1 MWQWL
6 RWLIAVVAI
15 VVSVLRLARWL
26 LVPAPVLPF
35 DPVFYDNQRVRLEG
49 AVTALRSTVSHR
61 GNPYYFFVLDTRR
74 GTVVVFKFGSPR
86 CVEGQHAA
94 VEGVFHH
101 VYERGGKTFTD
112 ELDAEFVE
120 CQ

>member
-6 RWLIAVVAI
+6 KWLLGVVAI
-15 VVSVLRLARWL
+15 IAMVLRLARWL
-26 LVPAPVLPF
+26 LAPALPF
-35 DPVFYDNQRVRLEG
+35 DPVAYDHQRVRLEG
-49 AVTALRSTVSHR
+49 AVTALESTVSHR
-61 GNPYYFFVLDTRR
+61 GNPYYFFVLDTGH

-86 CVEGQHAA
+86 CVEGNRAT

-101 VYERGGKTFTD
+101 VYQRGGKTFRD
-112 ELDAEFVE
+112 EIDAEFVD

>member
-6 RWLIAVVAI
+6 RWFIAVVAI
-15 VVSVLRLARWL
+15 VFSVLRLARWL

-35 DPVFYDNQRVRLEG
+35 DPLAYDNQRVRLEG
-49 AVTALRSTVSHR
+49 AVRALESTVSHR
-61 GNPYYFFVLDTRR
+61 GNPYYFFVLDIRR

-86 CVEGQHAA
+86 CVEGQRAT
-94 VEGVFHH
+94 VEGVFHY
-101 VYERGGKTFTD
+101 VYERGGKTITD
-112 ELDAEFVE
+112 EIDAEFVE